1 MQPTNKQKI
10 NQAHDAYGKESLSR
24 KEVAIDFLKGHL
36 PKKLIQ
42 LIDLDSLELT
52 KGDFVDDYFQ
62 YHNDVTYKAKI
73 NGQESFIYFMVELQ
87 LMPKKLMAFRM
98 VCYLVL
104 LLKTYLKQNKNA
116 NELPLVLPI
125 CLYNGKKKYPFS
137 TSIYDCFKNA
147 TIARQFKLF
156 EHFVLW
162 DLNNFSTEKLL
173 KNGVAALFE
182 TLYKQSHTRDFTE
195 LVQKFAP
202 EFLSSLDWS
211 YLSSSARYISDQ
223 SDETK
228 GEKSL
233 KLLLEAIS
241 NEDKRRLIM
250 TYSDKLRQEGRQEGI
265 QKGRQEGRQEGIL
278 ETAKNFI
285 KQGVSLDIIAKATGL
300 SKGELA
306 QLS

>member
-1 MQPTNKQKI
+1 MIPQ
-10 NQAHDAYGKESLSR
+10 S
-24 KEVAIDFLKGHL
+24 
-36 PKKLIQ
+36 
-42 LIDLDSLELT
+42 
-52 KGDFVDDYFQ
+52 
-62 YHNDVTYKAKI
+62 
-73 NGQESFIYFMVELQ
+73 
-87 LMPKKLMAFRM
+87 
-98 VCYLVL
+98 
-104 LLKTYLKQNKNA
+104 YLKQNKHA

-137 TSIYDCFKNA
+137 TSIYDCFEDA
-147 TIARQFKLF
+147 TMARRFKLF

-162 DLNNFSTEKLL
+162 DLNNFSREELL

-223 SDETK
+223 SAETK

-233 KLLLEAIS
+233 NLLLEAIS
-241 NEDKRRLIM
+241 NEDTRRLIM

-265 QKGRQEGRQEGIL
+265 L
-278 ETAKNFI
+278 ETAKNLI
-285 KQGVSLDIIAKATGL
+285 KQGFSLESIAKATGL

-306 QLS
+306 QLA